1 MIRNQMGID
10 LGEQRLGTSR
20 NYSSTN
26 SRDPDALLAQ
36 MTREDYSSY
45 QKDYGQ
51 FERDLVKRAQ
61 TDTSLIDQA
70 RVDSKES
77 SALMSGVAER
87 NRERYG
93 SSLTGAQKQQ
103 QDRGLELS
111 STLGSAQAVNSAR
124 LVQKDTNTA
133 LLGGV
138 IDVGQGVYQRSMQGL
153 SNSAQNKNQL
163 DNAYKSAKAQHKAQT
178 YSTLGSLG
186 AAAIMAMAF

>member
-1 MIRNQMGID
+1 MSRNQMGID
-10 LGEQRLGTSR
+10 RGEQRLGTSR
-20 NYSSTN
+20 DYSRTN

-51 FERDLVKRAQ
+51 FEKDLVKRAQ

>member
-1 MIRNQMGID
+1 MVRNQMGID
-10 LGEQRLGTSR
+10 RGGQRLGTAGS
-20 NYSSTN
+20 YSSTN

-51 FERDLVKRAQ
+51 FERDLVERAR

-178 YSTLGSLG
+178 YSSLGSLG
-186 AAAIMAMAF
+186 AAAIMAMTF

>member
-1 MIRNQMGID
+1 MSRNQMGID
-10 LGEQRLGTSR
+10 RGEQRLGTSR
-20 NYSSTN
+20 NYSRTN

>member
-1 MIRNQMGID
+1 
-10 LGEQRLGTSR
+10 
-20 NYSSTN
+20 
-26 SRDPDALLAQ
+26 

-51 FERDLVKRAQ
+51 FERDLVERAR

-178 YSTLGSLG
+178 YSSLGSLG
-186 AAAIMAMAF
+186 AAAIMAMTF